1 MAAAIGLVTVVPVA
15 VMSSVYSIKRQRPI
29 PQTSRVMPMA
39 APNLVAGSISRR
51 AEQCPVLNPNSAAS
65 WNASGV
71 VRMYLGGPA
80 KSIEHFER
88 GMRLSPLDQLTYF
101 AFTGMALAH
110 VFAGH
115 YDEALS
121 CATKA
126 LHEQP
131 NLATALRVAAIA
143 NVLSD
148 RMVEARAAMARL
160 REVDPALTLSNLD
173 RVAPPFRRPE
183 DRERYT
189 ESLRK
194 AGLPE

>member
-1 MAAAIGLVTVVPVA
+1 
-15 VMSSVYSIKRQRPI
+15 
-29 PQTSRVMPMA
+29 
-39 APNLVAGSISRR
+39 
-51 AEQCPVLNPNSAAS
+51 
-65 WNASGV
+65 
-71 VRMYLGGPA
+71 
-80 KSIEHFER
+80 
-88 GMRLSPLDQLTYF
+88 MRLSPLDPLSFF
-101 AFTGMALAH
+101 AFTGMAYAH
-110 VFAGH
+110 AFAGH

-121 CATKA
+121 CATMA

-148 RMVEARAAMARL
+148 RMVEARAAIARL
-160 REVDPALTLSNLD
+160 REVDPALRLSNLD
-173 RVAPPFRRPE
+173 RVAPPFQRPE